1 MLRAGAF
8 FSRGVS
14 FLTLIAGLGRLF
26 VVRRNVTWM
35 HTSACSLSLY
45 YSPRGVYVP
54 GLGMVGIVVTEISPL
69 SFVTA
74 LVKEKGGPG
83 GHRPHPGTV
92 RVAMPQMRF
101 HTELSTQ
108 CSFFF
113 LLLRT
118 RT

>member
-14 FLTLIAGLGRLF
+14 FLTLFAGLGRLF

-92 RVAMPQMRF
+92 RVAKPQMRF

-108 CSFFF
+108 CYFFF
-113 LLLRT
+113 
-118 RT
+118 

>member
-14 FLTLIAGLGRLF
+14 LLTLFAGLGRLF

-54 GLGMVGIVVTEISPL
+54 GMGMVGIVVTEISPL

-83 GHRPHPGTV
+83 GRRPHPGTL
-92 RVAMPQMRF
+92 RVAMSQMRF

-108 CSFFF
+108 CALL
-113 LLLRT
+113 LLLRPAT
-118 RT
+118 